1 MLPRS
6 SFLRMA
12 ATAAIV
18 GVVIAGPARAQE
30 TPGVTATEIR
40 IGNTMPYSGMAS
52 DYAIIGKAEAA
63 FFAMINDQ
71 GGLAGRKI
79 TFISL
84 DDGLSPPRTVE
95 QTRKLVE
102 QQQVAFMGGSLGT
115 PTNSAVQKYLN
126 DRKVPQLFIWSGA
139 DKWGDYKQYPWT
151 IAWQPSY
158 RVEAQIY
165 AKYILAH
172 KPDAKI
178 GVLYRNDD
186 FGKDYLAGLRDV
198 LADKF
203 DGMLVK
209 AVSHEATDPTVESQ
223 IVSLQAAGV
232 DTFVLATAAK
242 FAAQAI
248 RKAYDIDWKPP
259 LFFMSYTAAVGAVL
273 KPAGPEKA
281 VGIVT
286 AEFLKD
292 PADPAW
298 TDDQGLREWRAFMAK
313 YLPEA
318 DRSEV
323 LYLNG
328 YGIAQ
333 TLAQVLRQ
341 CGNDFSR
348 ENIMRQA
355 ANLHDLELPAL
366 LPGIKINTGQTNYHP
381 IRQMQLARWNGNTW
395 ERFGEVIE
403 GSGT

>member
-1 MLPRS
+1 
-6 SFLRMA
+6 
-12 ATAAIV
+12 
-18 GVVIAGPARAQE
+18 
-30 TPGVTATEIR
+30 
-40 IGNTMPYSGMAS
+40 
-52 DYAIIGKAEAA
+52 
-63 FFAMINDQ
+63 
-71 GGLAGRKI
+71 
-79 TFISL
+79 
-84 DDGLSPPRTVE
+84 
-95 QTRKLVE
+95 
-102 QQQVAFMGGSLGT
+102 
-115 PTNSAVQKYLN
+115 VQKYLN

-139 DKWGDYKQYPWT
+139 DKWGNHQQFPWT
-151 IAWQPSY
+151 MSWMPSY

-186 FGKDYLAGLRDV
+186 FGKDYLVGLKDV
-198 LADKF
+198 LGDRFDK
-203 DGMLVK
+203 MVLMSL
-209 AVSHEATDPTVESQ
+209 SHEATDPTVDSQ
-223 IVSLQAAGV
+223 IVSLQSAGV

-248 RKAYDIDWKPP
+248 RKAHDIGWKPP
-259 LFFMSYTAAVGAVL
+259 LFFMSYTAAVGAVI

-281 VGIVT
+281 VGIIT

-292 PADPAW
+292 PTDPAW
-298 TDDQGLREWRAFMAK
+298 NDDPGMREWRGFMAK

-323 LYLNG
+323 LYANG

-333 TLAQVLRQ
+333 TLMQVLKQ
-341 CGNDFSR
+341 CSNDFSR

-355 ANLHDLELPAL
+355 ASLHDLELPVL
-366 LPGIKINTGQTNYHP
+366 LPGIKVNTSPTNYHP
-381 IRQMQLARWNGNTW
+381 IRQMQLARWNGETW